1 MFRSDA
7 AIIKRVR
14 NGDPLAWRYLVR
26 QYAGRVFNLCYR
38 FVGRSDQAEEITR
51 ETFIAIFKR
60 LSTHSQEQENFLTWI
75 VGITR
80 NLIADQYRQAR
91 VGRIPV
97 STDATEDK
105 APISSSTMLPSHA
118 GPGGAWEREENIAL
132 FHKAL
137 QQLSPDLREAVILKD
152 LENFS
157 HGEIGAIL
165 NIPNITVKSRIN
177 RGRVDL
183 AKSLRKHP
191 MRSLDLRAW

>member
-14 NGDPLAWRYLVR
+14 NGDPLAWRQLVR

-38 FVGRSDQAEEITR
+38 FVGRSDQAEELTR
-51 ETFIAIFKR
+51 ETFIAVFKR
-60 LSTHSQEQENFLTWI
+60 LSTHSQEQENLLTWI

-80 NLIADQYRQAR
+80 NLIIDHYRRAH
-91 VGRIPV
+91 VGRIAA
-97 STDATEDK
+97 STDTTEDK
-105 APISSSTMLPSHA
+105 SLINSGTMHPSHT
-118 GPGGAWEREENIAL
+118 GIGGAWKREETLAL
-132 FHKAL
+132 FHRAL

-152 LENFS
+152 LEKFS

-165 NIPNITVKSRIN
+165 NIPDVNVKSRIN

-183 AKSLRKHP
+183 AKSLRKYSIRLP
-191 MRSLDLRAW
+191 DLGA